1 MSEVLVEFNTVLK
14 GDNGASWTPRA
25 CGRLAADGLWEGWIE
40 FSPGDSSARPV
51 RTERET
57 EQHDRSGLLYWAR
70 GLTQVYLEGAL
81 KRALVPTPRLERP
94 SQVAAEP
101 LFDGP
106 RPHAAPVVMP
116 PGRRPVLNPFEVYQ
130 QGEDIL
136 RSELSALHAPRLR
149 DIAIE
154 YGFATVEEADA
165 SNAAQL
171 SALIVGGVRRTVA
184 PANGRTHGDDLSA

>member
-14 GDNGASWTPRA
+14 GENGSLWTPRA
-25 CGRLAADGLWEGWIE
+25 CGRLADDGLWEGWIE
-40 FSPGDSSARPV
+40 FARGDSSATPV

-81 KRALVPTPRLERP
+81 KRALAPTPRLERP
-94 SQVAAEP
+94 TQVAAEP

-106 RPHAAPVVMP
+106 RPHAAPVAKVS
-116 PGRRPVLNPFEVYQ
+116 GRRPVLNPFEVYQ

-136 RSELSALHAPRLR
+136 RSELSALRAPRLR

-154 YGFATVEEADA
+154 YGFATVDEADA
-165 SNAAQL
+165 SSAAQL
-171 SALIVGGVRRTVA
+171 SALIIAGVRRPAA
-184 PANGRTHGDDLSA
+184 PSNGKARGADRSA